1 MRTMTALSF
10 DPRPRRAAFRT
21 LHDHGCFVL
30 PNPWDVGGAR
40 YLHSLGFPAL
50 ASTSSGVAWSQ
61 GNADGELSLEAT
73 LDHLHALAAATPLP
87 VNADFG
93 DGFGSL
99 EAVGHNVA
107 RAIATGVAGISI
119 EDAGPDPAHPLRTLD
134 EAVARV
140 RAARDAIDASG
151 EDVIL
156 VGRAENFFVGR
167 PDLDDAITRLRAY
180 AAAGAD
186 CLYAP
191 GITTA
196 GQIQA
201 VVAAVAPRPVNLL
214 VGSAVP
220 YTLQD
225 IADMGVR
232 RVSVGGAMARTA
244 WGGMMRASQLLRDE
258 GRFDGFGDAASGA
271 VLNQLFR

>member
-1 MRTMTALSF
+1 MTAPCF
-10 DPRPRRAAFRT
+10 DPRPRRAAFRA
-21 LHDHGCFVL
+21 LHDAGCFVL
-30 PNPWDVGGAR
+30 PNPWDVGSAR
-40 YLHSLGFPAL
+40 YLHGLGFAAL

-61 GNADGELSLEAT
+61 GMADGQLSLAAT
-73 LDHLHALAAATPLP
+73 LDHLRALAAATPLP

-93 DGFGSL
+93 DGFGTL
-99 EAVGHNVA
+99 DEVGSSVT

-119 EDAGPDPAHPLRTLD
+119 EDASADPDHPLRSLD

-140 RAARDAIDASG
+140 RAARRAIDASG
-151 EDVIL
+151 QDVLL

-180 AAAGAD
+180 ADAGAD

-191 GITTA
+191 GISSRE
-196 GQIQA
+196 QIET
-201 VVAAVAPRPVNLL
+201 VVAAVAPKPVNLL

-220 YTLQD
+220 FTLAD
-225 IADMGVR
+225 IAAMGVR

-244 WGGMMRASQLLRDE
+244 WGGMMRASQLLMDQ
-258 GRFDGFGDAASGA
+258 GRFDGFADAASGA
-271 VLNQLFR
+271 ALNQLFR

>member
-1 MRTMTALSF
+1 MTVLSF
-10 DPRPRRAAFRT
+10 DPRPRRAAFRA
-21 LHDHGCFVL
+21 LHERGCFVL
-30 PNPWDVGGAR
+30 PNPWDVGSAR
-40 YLHSLGFPAL
+40 YLHGLGFPAL

-61 GNADGELSLEAT
+61 GKADGQLSLDAT
-73 LDHLHALAAATPLP
+73 LDHLHTLAAATPLP

-99 EAVGHNVA
+99 DEVGGNVA

-134 EAVARV
+134 DAVARV

-151 EDVIL
+151 EDVLL

-180 AAAGAD
+180 AAAGAH

-191 GITTA
+191 GITTRA
-196 GQIQA
+196 QIDA

-214 VGSAVP
+214 VGSALP
-220 YTLQD
+220 FTLQD
-225 IADMGVR
+225 IAGMGVR

-244 WGGMMRASQLLRDE
+244 WGGMMRASQLLKDE
-258 GRFDGFGDAASGA
+258 GRFDGFADAASGA
-271 VLNQLFR
+271 ALNQLFR